1 MTSSVPVDKTTN
13 SYISSYYDVLLDDI
27 TSEYVLVDERV
38 NYVPQ
43 NNYVPQGI
51 ALVGDYF
58 LTSNF
63 DYYKDKNSMIC
74 VIDKDG
80 KLVHKCMLD
89 HDAHVGGIAYD
100 EVNGLL
106 FVTGYSG
113 YILAYDIEDILHK
126 DKVTAKYSNINVGDG
141 LSNYVYPWVNSA
153 SFISIHDN
161 ELLVGNFSLR
171 NTGKVK
177 RYKYSIVED
186 EIKLEYVSSFK
197 IPDMVQG
204 ITFYKKDDKY
214 YTCFM
219 NGGDYDLDA
228 NRSSSEFSSHKYISG
243 FSIIKNMEQGNYKFT
258 VHYEGSKVVGFDCA
272 PFRSA
277 PTNYVVDDVTF
288 IEDVC
293 VVFYTKQTFTIDEL
307 EVYFKNENEE
317 VPLLPHYQM
326 ES

>member
-1 MTSSVPVDKTTN
+1 MKKFNKLTILSILTSTVIMTSSVPVDKTTN

-27 TSEYVLVDERV
+27 TSEYVLVDESV

-51 ALVGDYF
+51 ALVGDYV

-80 KLVHKCMLD
+80 KLVRKCMLD

-186 EIKLEYVSSFK
+186 ELKLEYVSSFK

-204 ITFYKKDDKY
+204 ITFYKKDNKEYIIFSRSYGRDCPSVMQIFRYSEDIKNY
-214 YTCFM
+214 R
-219 NGGDYDLDA
+219 DEKLV
-228 NRSSSEFSSHKYISG
+228 SSSLRLEPMLEQITSRDNNIYALYESNARPYTVNQDTEFD
-243 FSIIKNMEQGNYKFT
+243 SIP
-258 VHYEGSKVVGFDCA
+258 V
-272 PFRSA
+272 
-277 PTNYVVDDVTF
+277 
-288 IEDVC
+288 
-293 VVFYTKQTFTIDEL
+293 IDADSLVKKLEL
-307 EVYFKNENEE
+307 KIDTD
-317 VPLLPHYQM
+317 
-326 ES
+326 